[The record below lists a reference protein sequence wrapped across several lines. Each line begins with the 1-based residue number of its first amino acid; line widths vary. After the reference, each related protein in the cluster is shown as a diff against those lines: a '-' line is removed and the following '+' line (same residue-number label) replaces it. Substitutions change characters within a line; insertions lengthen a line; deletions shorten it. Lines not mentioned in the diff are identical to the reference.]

1 MKTKIEKAHEFYAEE
16 HSEYGMYFDHNG
28 CVEDIHRMYGSDLAD
43 LVNNEI
49 ARDIPELGIELI

>member
-28 CVEDIHRMYGSDLAD
+28 CVEDIAA